1 MKKSISLLS
10 IAFFLVNFCGINAQ
24 ESSENIPADYKKR
37 HAIYDYSEKELN
49 NTDSIPDFES
59 KSNPLIISGT
69 VFLSD
74 GITPAKDVILYIDQA
89 DENGNYELKTQFKK
103 RYVHHRGWVK
113 TDANGAY
120 TFYTFIPGADR
131 YSNALKTI
139 NLVIKEPNKTEYN
152 GYNFIFDDD
161 PLLKKSCRKR
171 MARNGVDSIL
181 KPVKKET
188 ILVAV
193 KNIVLETD
201 SPSYAKN

>member
-10 IAFFLVNFCGINAQ
+10 IVFFLVNFCGINAQ
-24 ESSENIPADYKKR
+24 ESAENIPADYKKR
-37 HAIYDYSEKELN
+37 HPIYDYSEKELN

-59 KSNPLIISGT
+59 KSNPLVISGT

-89 DENGNYELKTQFKK
+89 DENGNYELKKQSKK

-113 TDANGAY
+113 TDANGTY
-120 TFYTFIPGADR
+120 TFYTFVPGADR

-139 NLVIKEPNKTEYN
+139 NLVIKEPNKTEYS

-161 PLLKKSCRKR
+161 PLLKKSCRKK

>member
-1 MKKSISLLS
+1 MKKSVYLLS

-24 ESSENIPADYKKR
+24 ESAEKIPADYKKR
-37 HAIYDYSEKELN
+37 HPIYDYSEKDLN
-49 NTDSIPDFES
+49 HTDSIPDFES
-59 KSNPLIISGT
+59 KSNPLVISGT

-89 DENGNYELKTQFKK
+89 DENGNYELKMQFDK

-113 TDANGAY
+113 TDADGAY
-120 TFYTFIPGADR
+120 IFYTFVPGADR
-131 YSNALKTI
+131 YTNALKTI
-139 NLVIKEPNKTEYN
+139 NLVIKEPNKIEYS

-161 PLLKKSCRKR
+161 PLLTKSCRKR

-193 KNIVLETD
+193 KNIVLATD
-201 SPSYAKN
+201 SPSYARN